1 VFSRMVGV
9 SYGTF
14 MLLLA
19 KLEAA
24 FNDYQSEQLTRKRGK
39 KSSMPLA
46 DQLLLCLLYLRT
58 YDTFLNLSFQFGISE
73 SYAQKRYTFVKKLL
87 LQALDLPDEESL
99 RDAINGEH
107 VAVDVTE
114 QAIERPI
121 ENQEQYYSGKKK
133 LHTIKVLL
141 IVCLLTNLIKAI
153 RFDRGPRNDY
163 QMYKNSKF
171 DLSKHL
177 KISADS
183 GFQGIKD
190 LHEKSQIPHKASKL
204 KPLNDT
210 QKEHNKKIASKRIP
224 IEHTNRK
231 CKIFKICGS
240 RFRGKHKNYESTWTL
255 IAALVNFKEST
266 RHLRFQSP

>member
-1 VFSRMVGV
+1 LKIASKPIMSQFAKYKSKPPAVFSRMVGV
-9 SYGTF
+9 PYGTF

-39 KSSMPLA
+39 KCSIPLA
-46 DQLLLCLLYLRT
+46 DQLLLCLLYLRA

-133 LHTIKVLL
+133 Y
-141 IVCLLTNLIKAI
+141 I
-153 RFDRGPRNDY
+153 R
-163 QMYKNSKF
+163 
-171 DLSKHL
+171 
-177 KISADS
+177 
-183 GFQGIKD
+183 
-190 LHEKSQIPHKASKL
+190 
-204 KPLNDT
+204 
-210 QKEHNKKIASKRIP
+210 
-224 IEHTNRK
+224 
-231 CKIFKICGS
+231 
-240 RFRGKHKNYESTWTL
+240 
-255 IAALVNFKEST
+255 
-266 RHLRFQSP
+266 